1 LAQARA
7 AVEKAQ
13 AAHRLA
19 QTRLKKSQD
28 LRKRNPELVPDVQ
41 LLDDEHAQQVAKAE
55 LDTAQSQLQLLEKGP
70 REEQRRE
77 ARADVQAAK
86 LQLEL
91 CQVTA
96 KFDGQVVELKARVGQ
111 QAEVGT
117 PLAVLLDTREV
128 IVQARVPA

>member
-1 LAQARA
+1 EAALARLIAKPRPEELAQARA

-96 KFDGQVVELKARVGQ
+96 KFDGQVVELKARVG
-111 QAEVGT
+111 
-117 PLAVLLDTREV
+117 
-128 IVQARVPA
+128 